1 MVQLNE
7 FSPMARCQNRRRI
20 STSTVRRSSVQTPTG
35 ALQPDETY
43 SPHSVYQQ
51 HHDPFL
57 ESGNPDDRFMEDRR
71 MHDVM
76 TTFDYTNQVWY
87 RSYLSLHSNTLRK
100 VLLSSTIH
108 PEPDIFLDDPNLPTA
123 KLVNSRIPKGVYLS

>member
-1 MVQLNE
+1 
-7 FSPMARCQNRRRI
+7 
-20 STSTVRRSSVQTPTG
+20 
-35 ALQPDETY
+35 
-43 SPHSVYQQ
+43 
-51 HHDPFL
+51 
-57 ESGNPDDRFMEDRR
+57 MEDRR

-123 KLVNSRIPKGVYLS
+123 KLVNSRIPTGVYLS